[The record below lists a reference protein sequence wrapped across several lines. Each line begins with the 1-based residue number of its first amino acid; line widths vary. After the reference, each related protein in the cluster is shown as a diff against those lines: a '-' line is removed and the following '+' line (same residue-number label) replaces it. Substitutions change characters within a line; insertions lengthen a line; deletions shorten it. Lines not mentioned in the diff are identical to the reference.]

1 MRTLRTLT
9 AALLAAGSLLT
20 AAAPALAD
28 DPAPTATD
36 GSPSPGSDGEAPA
49 PTEAGTSFRT
59 AALMLPGQRATA
71 DASTGDYLYWAV
83 PLDQGQDATV
93 RAKVKLPETARHGA
107 ATWRLDVYDGLRR
120 RQACRYG
127 MQARTVPADAASVE
141 LACTLRTV
149 RAWAEPWS
157 DDPLPGRYYLRLTTT
172 EQPQEDLGLPV
183 RAEVTADVK
192 DAGGAH
198 AVDGALAAPLVPGAT
213 AASGAEEQDQA
224 GDEAADGAS
233 SSPSTDAASPAVPAS
248 AAAEPD
254 GGWASGWWSDRWIW
268 TAAGGVAAALAGIAG
283 YRLTAGRGRPS
294 RVPPGV

>member
-1 MRTLRTLT
+1 MRIPRTVT
-9 AALLAAGSLLT
+9 AALLAAAALLT

-28 DPAPTATD
+28 DSAPTASG

-83 PLDQGQDATV
+83 PLDGGQDATV
-93 RAKVKLPETARHGA
+93 RAKVKLPDSARHAA

-127 MQARTVPADAASVE
+127 MQARTATADAASVE

-172 EQPQEDLGLPV
+172 ELSQEDLGLPV

-213 AASGAEEQDQA
+213 GSDTQDRP
-224 GDEAADGAS
+224 GDEGTDGAS
-233 SSPSTDAASPAVPAS
+233 ASPSAS
-248 AAAEPD
+248 AAPAATAAEPD

-268 TAAGGVAAALAGIAG
+268 TAAGGVAAALTGIAG

>member
-9 AALLAAGSLLT
+9 AALLATGGLLT

-28 DPAPTATD
+28 DPAPTASS
-36 GSPSPGSDGEAPA
+36 GSPSPGSDGEVPA

-93 RAKVKLPETARHGA
+93 RAKVKLPETARHGE

-127 MQARTVPADAASVE
+127 MQARTVASDATSVE

-149 RAWAEPWS
+149 RAWAEPWA

-183 RAEVTADVK
+183 RAEVSADVK

-213 AASGAEEQDQA
+213 AATGSEERD
-224 GDEAADGAS
+224 GDDADDGAAGAS
-233 SSPSTDAASPAVPAS
+233 ASPSATPAAT
-248 AAAEPD
+248 AAEPD

-268 TAAGGVAAALAGIAG
+268 TAAGGVAAALMGIAG